1 MVNNLS
7 CFFSFAV
14 ALCVLQ
20 PEGEATAESH
30 LLGNNSR
37 HQRTKRCSC
46 TSWMDK
52 ECIYFC
58 HLGIIWINTP
68 SHSVPYGLGSPK
80 ARKKRS
86 LPRCECSHVKDT
98 ICATFCRGNPQD
110 PLKIQLPMHTGML
123 AKLRQSRNTKLGKLN
138 SGKFSGQATTES
150 HRIAIN
156 SQHPR
161 TKRCSCV
168 SLMDK
173 ECLYFCHQNIISG
186 NIAGNPPKIQLLK
199 DTGMLAKLLSQQKSQ
214 A

>member
-20 PEGEATAESH
+20 PEGQATAESDY
-30 LLGNNSR
+30 LGNNSR

-46 TSWMDK
+46 TSWIDK

-86 LPRCECSHVKDT
+86 LPTCECSHFKDT
-98 ICATFCRGNPQD
+98 ICATFCHGNPQD
-110 PLKIQLPMHTGML
+110 PPKVQLPMDTGML
-123 AKLRQSRNTKLGKLN
+123 AKLHQSRNPKLDKLN
-138 SGKFSGQATTES
+138 FGKFSGQATAES
-150 HRIAIN
+150 HHLAIN
-156 SQHPR
+156 SQHQR
-161 TKRCSCV
+161 TKRCSCA

-173 ECLYFCHQNIISG
+173 ECLYYCHQGIIWL
-186 NIAGNPPKIQLLK
+186 NTARNLPKIQLPK
-199 DTGMLAKLLSQQKSQ
+199 DTGMLAKLRSQQKSQ